1 MSLPVLYIGN
11 RRFSSWSLRAWLVLQ
26 KSGIEFET
34 RLIPLNEG
42 ETRSAISEISPGGT
56 VPALHT
62 SDGIIWDSLAI
73 CEWAAERK
81 PGLWPAQG
89 LLRSR
94 ARSAVASM
102 HAGFLSLR
110 EHCPM
115 DLCRE
120 GVYKDLDDATQMD
133 IAVMQ
138 ALWHD
143 VTTPAGAFMFGE
155 WSIADAF
162 FTPVASR
169 FRGYAVELHSEA
181 QTYCDTLLSE
191 KDYLDWHSKAQLEDY
206 PNPYENPL

>member
-1 MSLPVLYIGN
+1 LSLPVLYIGN

-26 KSGIEFET
+26 KSGIPFET
-34 RLIPLNEG
+34 RLIPLDTCD
-42 ETRSAISEISPGGT
+42 TRSAISEVSPGGT

-62 SDGIIWDSLAI
+62 EDGVIWDSLAI
-73 CEWAAERK
+73 CEWAAERN
-81 PGLWPAQG
+81 PLLWPDQDI
-89 LLRSR
+89 LRSR
-94 ARSAVASM
+94 ARSAVSSM
-102 HAGFLSLR
+102 HAGFFALR

-115 DLCRE
+115 DLCRD
-120 GVYKDLDDATQMD
+120 GVLKDLDDATQMD

-143 VTTPAGAFMFGE
+143 VGTPAGDYLFGD

-169 FRGYAVELHSEA
+169 FRSYAVELHSEA
-181 QTYCDTLLSE
+181 QGYCETLLSE